1 MAFFINFILKFEPM
15 RKLFMFLM
23 IAGMTTSIYS
33 CRESTQRK
41 TEEAVKSIGEDIEDN
56 TKKAGK
62 KIEEGAKKVEKEIKE
77 EVNNTDDVNN

>member
-1 MAFFINFILKFEPM
+1 MK
-15 RKLFMFLM
+15 KLIMIMM

-33 CRESTQRK
+33 CRESTQQK
-41 TEEAVKSIGEDIEDN
+41 TQEAVEAMGEDIEEN

-62 KIEEGAKKVEKEIKE
+62 KIEEGAKKVEQEIKE